1 MDLLSF
7 LSLLESLC
15 PLFYNLFEKKG
26 YGIIGLASKVIH
38 YHTGRWRYHTM
49 EEKNKSENRIE
60 IEEAQ
65 IRNETEEE
73 PLTLSEREELEQ
85 LRKEKE
91 RNMKERLY
99 DKIHIS
105 VKTLDRII
113 FALVALGILVTIMGM
128 MAGN

>member
-1 MDLLSF
+1 
-7 LSLLESLC
+7 
-15 PLFYNLFEKKG
+15 
-26 YGIIGLASKVIH
+26 
-38 YHTGRWRYHTM
+38 M